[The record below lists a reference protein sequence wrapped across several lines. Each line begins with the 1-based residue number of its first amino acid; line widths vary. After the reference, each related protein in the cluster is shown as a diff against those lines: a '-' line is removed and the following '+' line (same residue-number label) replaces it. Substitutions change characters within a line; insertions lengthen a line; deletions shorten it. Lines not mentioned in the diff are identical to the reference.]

1 MNVVE
6 KTLRAEIPDWLH
18 QKTSKKPFP
27 ILSIGVDDK
36 KVIILLS
43 APPRPVYIE
52 LPENVGIDLT
62 FGALLGR
69 RLYVPPQ
76 PVTFKV
82 FMHGVPYLYNTPTG
96 HDGSTHVQPLRPED
110 LLRGYIATNFDFWGE
125 SGIKVETPQHG
136 RVLHPLSDLCDHDLD
151 GDADMTPM
159 SSPEGTERRRV
170 SIEVDN
176 ILVSDS
182 VTCDVSGR
190 MTSWIT

>member
-1 MNVVE
+1 MHVVE

-27 ILSIGVDDK
+27 IFSIGVDDK
-36 KVIILLS
+36 EVIILLS
-43 APPRPVYIE
+43 APPRAVYVE
-52 LPENVGIDLT
+52 LQENVGIDLT

-69 RLYVPPQ
+69 RLHVPPQ

-96 HDGSTHVQPLRPED
+96 HDGSTHVES
-110 LLRGYIATNFDFWGE
+110 NFDFWGA

-136 RVLHPLSDLCDHDLD
+136 PLLGGPGWRRTPNGRVLPPLSDLCDHDLD

-159 SSPEGTERRRV
+159 SYPSRYREAP
-170 SIEVDN
+170 SLN
-176 ILVSDS
+176 
-182 VTCDVSGR
+182 
-190 MTSWIT
+190 

>member
-1 MNVVE
+1 MHVVE

-18 QKTSKKPFP
+18 QKTAKKPFP
-27 ILSIGVDDK
+27 ILSIGVDEK

-43 APPRPVYIE
+43 TPPRPVYVE

-69 RLYVPPQ
+69 RLHVPPQ
-76 PVTFKV
+76 PGTFKV
-82 FMHGVPYLYNTPTG
+82 FMHGVPYR
-96 HDGSTHVQPLRPED
+96 THVQPLRTED

-125 SGIKVETPQHG
+125 GGVKVETPQHG
-136 RVLHPLSDLCDHDLD
+136 RVLPPLSDLCDHDLD

-182 VTCDVSGR
+182 VTCDVTGR